1 MLEGGCSHEQPEVRA
16 RHDFCTDLMPVTAN
30 KMSGGQQLFGRNNLV
45 VAGSEQEN
53 WSSHYREINGAS
65 ERCETASCKLIVFI
79 EPLNDLEIIGAGEI
93 DGTRAPVA
101 KQRDQLRAA
110 RRGDIIRN
118 LQQAMNCFG
127 FERWM
132 LPELQQMR
140 AADTSVPELHQ
151 MFEHRSRYTMGDPR
165 QLGVACIDV
174 DRRSC
179 EDKPM
184 YLARIPRGIDKR
196 HPAAL
201 THPYQIGAAAELVHD
216 NVEISKIAVN

>member
-1 MLEGGCSHEQPEVRA
+1 MRAAARAEGASRDNPSPSGWETVKTGMAAGCVLGSPIPYALE
-16 RHDFCTDLMPVTAN
+16 TDWPVEA
-30 KMSGGQQLFGRNNLV
+30 
-45 VAGSEQEN
+45 AGFEPL
-53 WSSHYREINGAS
+53 HREICVP
-65 ERCETASCKLIVFI
+65 R
-79 EPLNDLEIIGAGEI
+79 
-93 DGTRAPVA
+93 
-101 KQRDQLRAA
+101 
-110 RRGDIIRN
+110 
-118 LQQAMNCFG
+118 
-127 FERWM
+127 M

-201 THPYQIGAAAELVHD
+201 THPYQIGAAPELVHD